1 MVKFNIYEIV
11 HVPREENTLIDMLS
25 RMESMRYS
33 GANHPFIEIQGDM
46 VKFLGNIDQS
56 S

>member
-1 MVKFNIYEIV
+1 MVKFNTYEIV
-11 HVPREENTLIDMLS
+11 HDPREESTLTDMLS
-25 RMESMRYS
+25 RLESMRNS
-33 GANHPFIEIQGDM
+33 EANHPFIETQGDM